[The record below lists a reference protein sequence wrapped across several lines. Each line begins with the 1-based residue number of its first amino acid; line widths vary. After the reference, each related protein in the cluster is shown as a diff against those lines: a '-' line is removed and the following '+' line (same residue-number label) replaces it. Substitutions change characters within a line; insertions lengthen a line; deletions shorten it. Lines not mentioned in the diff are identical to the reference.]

1 MHSPSDSSP
10 KAAGRERRR
19 FPRVDVRINMAGQLS
34 SSRVRLVNVSQGGCL
49 VHASHMLEPGEQH
62 VLRFTR
68 EPGGAPL
75 TVHTRV
81 VYVAPLSGEQDVA
94 CVAGLEF
101 TDDSAA
107 EKAAIQALVVVAER
121 SAP

>member
-10 KAAGRERRR
+10 AGRDRRR
-19 FPRVDVRINMAGQLS
+19 FTRVDVRINMAGQLS

-49 VHASHMLEPGEQH
+49 VHASHMLEAGELH

-75 TVHTRV
+75 AVHTRV
-81 VYVAPLSGEQDVA
+81 VYVAPLTGEQDVA

-101 TDDSAA
+101 MEDSAA
-107 EKAAIQALVVVAER
+107 EKAAIEALVAVAER
-121 SAP
+121 S